1 MTRTILDRELRLW
14 EVYATTGDFGA
25 PDPAK
30 IAFRC
35 TSDAGQRPRI
45 LTFDGDKADAE
56 RAVVELPAAQLATM
70 LGEQAADV
78 G

>member
-1 MTRTILDRELRLW
+1 MRTILDGDLRRW
-14 EVYATTGDFGA
+14 EAYATTGDFGG

-35 TSDAGQRPRI
+35 TSDPGQRPRI
-45 LTFDGDKADAE
+45 LVFEGDKSQAERSVSESSDAE
-56 RAVVELPAAQLATM
+56 LVRM
-70 LGEQAADV
+70 LGAAGNV